1 LFGFFLLIIN
11 QSKTMRKLGI
21 TSVFVV
27 FLLFLF
33 NGIHGQTTQPQLD
46 QVKLMQQFI
55 GKWQTHFPKDTIT
68 TFEMQQ
74 FGKAFVEN
82 DYLTVKG
89 KESLDSKWSYSYSP
103 KEGKFKFF
111 AVYLNGNYQT
121 WIGSFTSE
129 KMWIQELV
137 QDFNPEK
144 VLMRA
149 EMVFETPTSLSASAF
164 DVNGVKVFEFKWTKV
179 K

>member
-1 LFGFFLLIIN
+1 MKKLSLTMIAVFFLVC
-11 QSKTMRKLGI
+11 
-21 TSVFVV
+21 SVGVQA
-27 FLLFLF
+27 
-33 NGIHGQTTQPQLD
+33 QTTQPQLD
-46 QVKLMQQFI
+46 QLKLMQQFV
-55 GKWQTHFPKDTIT
+55 GTWQATFPNDTIV

-82 DYLTVKG
+82 DYVTVNG

-103 KEGKFKFF
+103 KEGEFKFF
-111 AVYLNGNYQT
+111 AVYFGGNYQT

-129 KMWIQELV
+129 KKWVQEMV

-144 VLMRA
+144 VLMKA
-149 EMVFETPTSLSASAF
+149 EMVFETTTSISVLAF
-164 DVNGVKVFEFKWTKV
+164 DMKGVKILEFKWSKV

>member
-1 LFGFFLLIIN
+1 MKKSGLTTVFF
-11 QSKTMRKLGI
+11 
-21 TSVFVV
+21 V
-27 FLLFLF
+27 FLLFLS
-33 NGIHGQTTQPQLD
+33 NGIQGQTIQPQLD
-46 QVKLMQQFI
+46 QLKLMQQFI
-55 GKWQTHFPKDTIT
+55 GKWQAPFPNDTIT

-82 DYLTVKG
+82 DYVTVKG
-89 KESLDSKWSYSYSP
+89 KESLDSKWSYSFSP

-111 AVYLNGNYQT
+111 AIYFGGNYQT

-129 KMWIQELV
+129 KKWVQELV

-144 VLMRA
+144 VIMKA
-149 EMVFETPTSLSASAF
+149 EMVFETATSISASAF
-164 DVNGVKVFEFKWTKV
+164 DMKGVKIFEFKWSKV